1 MKRVKVSN
9 NVIRRLPRYLRKLD
23 ELSESGVDKIS
34 SRQLGDLLGLTSSQV
49 RQDFNCF
56 GEFGQQGYGY
66 NVAALRAQ
74 IAGIMGMERGFT
86 AILVGVGNI
95 GRAMMENFCFADW
108 GVKLAAAF
116 DIKPAL
122 IGTEFNG
129 VHIYGMDE
137 LESYLAEHDTDIAVL
152 TVPKTAAIPVTER
165 LTKSGIDKI
174 SSRQLG
180 DLLGLTS
187 SQVRQDFNCF
197 GEFGQQGYGYNVAA
211 LRAQIAGIMG
221 MERGFTAILVG
232 VGNIGRALMENFCF
246 ADWGVRLAAAFD
258 IKPALIGTEY
268 NGVHIY
274 GMDELESYLAEHET
288 DIAVLTVPK
297 TAAIPVTERLTK
309 SGIDA
314 IWNFTN
320 VELTEPNS
328 STIVENVHFSDSLL
342 SLSYYVAERRDE
354 TAAKAAREEK

>member
-1 MKRVKVSN
+1 MKQVKVSN

-66 NVAALRAQ
+66 NVSALRTQ
-74 IAGIMGMERGFT
+74 IAGILGMERGF
-86 AILVGVGNI
+86 
-95 GRAMMENFCFADW
+95 
-108 GVKLAAAF
+108 
-116 DIKPAL
+116 
-122 IGTEFNG
+122 
-129 VHIYGMDE
+129 
-137 LESYLAEHDTDIAVL
+137 S
-152 TVPKTAAIPVTER
+152 
-165 LTKSGIDKI
+165 
-174 SSRQLG
+174 
-180 DLLGLTS
+180 
-187 SQVRQDFNCF
+187 
-197 GEFGQQGYGYNVAA
+197 
-211 LRAQIAGIMG
+211 
-221 MERGFTAILVG
+221 AILVG

-246 ADWGVRLAAAFD
+246 SDWGVDLAAAFD

-268 NGVHIY
+268 KGVHIY
-274 GMDELESYLAEHET
+274 DMDELESYLRNHKT

-297 TAAIPVTERLTK
+297 AAAASVTERLTAN
-309 SGIDA
+309 GIDA

-342 SLSYYVAERRDE
+342 SLCYYVTERRDE
-354 TAAKAAREEK
+354 TAKTRKEDK

>member
-66 NVAALRAQ
+66 NVTALRAQ
-74 IAGIMGMERGFT
+74 IAGILGMERGF
-86 AILVGVGNI
+86 A
-95 GRAMMENFCFADW
+95 
-108 GVKLAAAF
+108 
-116 DIKPAL
+116 
-122 IGTEFNG
+122 
-129 VHIYGMDE
+129 
-137 LESYLAEHDTDIAVL
+137 
-152 TVPKTAAIPVTER
+152 
-165 LTKSGIDKI
+165 
-174 SSRQLG
+174 
-180 DLLGLTS
+180 
-187 SQVRQDFNCF
+187 
-197 GEFGQQGYGYNVAA
+197 
-211 LRAQIAGIMG
+211 
-221 MERGFTAILVG
+221 AILVG

-246 ADWGVRLAAAFD
+246 TDWGVNLVAAFD

-268 NGVHIY
+268 KGVHVY
-274 GMDELESYLAEHET
+274 SMEELEGYLAGHAV

-297 TAAIPVTERLTK
+297 AAAVPVTERLTA

-342 SLSYYVAERRDE
+342 SLSYFVAERREDNAVR
-354 TAAKAAREEK
+354 TAKEANA